1 MKLEK
6 AGFFMMGIGVF
17 SLSILAW
24 VQLINLIIKQIHL
37 ARHPQQRAQSPG
49 WDFDEY

>member
-6 AGFFMMGIGVF
+6 AGFFMMGLGIF

-24 VQLINLIIKQIHL
+24 VQLINLVIQQIYL
-37 ARHPQQRAQSPG
+37 ARHPQQRAQSP
-49 WDFDEY
+49 DQYFDEF